1 MQLLFILLMASLPL
15 HAEWKVATVKMDALF
30 NKNPLTIQFGEEAK
44 LKKAA
49 IDDDERKKAVDEK
62 EKELKAIDED
72 GRQLV
77 SVYQNLTVKDEDGE
91 EAKKIRAL
99 TAKRAL
105 VDKEFQSL
113 KQEFFEFKKKRTKEI
128 NQEMAL
134 KMREILN
141 DIIKLIGEY
150 AAQHGYDVVY
160 ETSGY
165 TNTGLQVLV
174 YVKPGIST
182 DITEEIL
189 KLLMAKK

>member
-1 MQLLFILLMASLPL
+1 
-15 HAEWKVATVKMDALF
+15 MDALF